1 MHISR
6 LDFYSE
12 THPAPELY
20 LKLKSRGFFGTEHW
34 PAGSG
39 LPALAFAL

>member
-20 LKLKSRGFFGTEHW
+20 LKSRGFFGTEHW